1 MMSSSCVMYAKTGH
15 TDACDD
21 KDEVRKAQPWGPL
34 EEPPLVPETVAVPV
48 SAVDVQAVEE

>member
-1 MMSSSCVMYAKTGH
+1 MMGSS
-15 TDACDD
+15 DACDD
-21 KDEVRKAQPWGPL
+21 KGELMKAQPWGPL